1 MQKIQVHFTLQ
12 SKGRQRKIDR
22 EWIKRGREGEREV
35 VREREIERER
45 KRYSKRER
53 E

>member
-12 SKGRQRKIDR
+12 SKGRQREIDR

-35 VREREIERER
+35 VRERERDIVRGREN
-45 KRYSKRER
+45 KRD
-53 E
+53 

>member
-1 MQKIQVHFTLQ
+1 MSILHCK
-12 SKGRQRKIDR
+12 SKGRQRELDR

-35 VREREIERER
+35 VRERERER
-45 KRYSKRER
+45 DSKRER